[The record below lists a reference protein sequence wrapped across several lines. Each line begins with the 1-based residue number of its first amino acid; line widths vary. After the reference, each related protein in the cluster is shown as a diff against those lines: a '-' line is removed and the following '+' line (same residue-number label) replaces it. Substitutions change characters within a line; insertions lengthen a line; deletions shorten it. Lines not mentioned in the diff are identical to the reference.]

1 MGSIIRRLSL
11 LPALLLLV
19 ALPAQMPPA
28 AQVTLVPHYTPGA
41 QLYYAVAIHSDV
53 ATTTNQT
60 QQSSATLD
68 TQAEIEM
75 HILSASK
82 PGTFEAEMRF
92 TKYHTTVASADAAVK
107 AQLQEKSAH
116 DDASAV
122 AMTPARF
129 SVAAGKLT
137 LESRQSGSDYDQAVD
152 MLSELV
158 RTEDLPTGPV
168 GVGAQWTRARNRDLP
183 GMHANLPITLQ
194 CSLTGVGNDQGQATA
209 TISVHSSG
217 AADLPPGSLPGAQEM
232 ARAGVVPIGKI
243 SSNTV
248 STSRFRTDDAVLI
261 SSSSET
267 HSQVSIQL
275 VGPTPTPQST
285 DSLIHSTGTVKLE
298 RMTPPA

>member
-137 LESRQSGSDYDQAVD
+137 LESRQPGSDYDQAVD

-183 GMHANLPITLQ
+183 GMHANLPITL
-194 CSLTGVGNDQGQATA
+194 
-209 TISVHSSG
+209 HSSG

-298 RMTPPA
+298 R